1 MCNSLTLLD
10 AANTANAANNTSS
23 ANAANADGLA
33 LGKSNVPKRCKKDAA
48 TVRADGTDVDCC
60 SFPPELVMI
69 AHTHTCAAKKQKKNK
84 MKHLK
89 VWERSLPSLI

>member
-1 MCNSLTLLD
+1 MQSRAIEVQLCNSLTLLD
-10 AANTANAANNTSS
+10 AANTVNAANNANS

-33 LGKSNVPKRCKKDAA
+33 LCKSNVPKRCKKDAA

-69 AHTHTCAAKKQKKNK
+69 AHTHVQLKNK
-84 MKHLK
+84 KTK
-89 VWERSLPSLI
+89 